1 MKRVLCLIVA
11 LLLLCEMGLCS
22 VTSAEPENPV
32 SAEETVEDKKVEEE
46 PQADA
51 PAKGESSGG
60 EGASNGDG
68 TTGGEGSS
76 NGDGTTGG

>member
-51 PAKGESSGG
+51 PAKGEWTVPHPTDNRKKRPPVV
-60 EGASNGDG
+60 E
-68 TTGGEGSS
+68 
-76 NGDGTTGG
+76 

>member
-32 SAEETVEDKKVEEE
+32 SAEEAAEEKKTEEE
-46 PQADA
+46 P
-51 PAKGESSGG
+51 
-60 EGASNGDG
+60 
-68 TTGGEGSS
+68 
-76 NGDGTTGG
+76 